1 MRKGTL
7 EVGDELGLQFGPAV
21 NGVLQESYQPCSGCY
36 SQHDWQIVCHDQLV
50 ATGSLDGGG
59 VDGEP
64 CAGVR
69 LVFIFVNPHGLEV
82 GRPSDS
88 A

>member
-1 MRKGTL
+1 
-7 EVGDELGLQFGPAV
+7 
-21 NGVLQESYQPCSGCY
+21 
-36 SQHDWQIVCHDQLV
+36 
-50 ATGSLDGGG
+50 LDGGG

-69 LVFIFVNPHGLEV
+69 LVVIFVNPHGLEV